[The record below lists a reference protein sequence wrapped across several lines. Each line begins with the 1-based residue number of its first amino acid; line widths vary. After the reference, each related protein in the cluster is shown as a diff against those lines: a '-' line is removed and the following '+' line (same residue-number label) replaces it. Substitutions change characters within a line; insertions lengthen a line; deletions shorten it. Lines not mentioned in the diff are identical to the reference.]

1 MHLEISRASKETLV
15 SRTFAKH
22 GLRLD
27 IEISNGKV
35 GNDRKYPYIK
45 VASFI
50 KALDKQGKLSQ
61 LIGLGKPVNTLAKA
75 GPGLENYW
83 EKFRMLHSGHEVFAL
98 ADRGELD
105 LKCSL
110 PVLIHGDEGT
120 TYKRDGC
127 FVVSFHSP
135 LGRGTVSN
143 KLGPMGDGSSDPHTN
158 FVGNSM
164 ETRFLLGALL
174 RDIWH

>member
-1 MHLEISRASKETLV
+1 M

-50 KALDKQGKLSQ
+50 KALDKEGKLNK
-61 LIGLGKPVNTLAKA
+61 LIGLGRTVDTLDKA
-75 GPGLENYW
+75 GPGLE
-83 EKFRMLHSGHEVFAL
+83 KFWTKYRISHSGHEVFSL
-98 ADRGELD
+98 ADSGELD
-105 LKCSL
+105 LKRCL
-110 PVLIHGDEGT
+110 PVFIHGDEGT
-120 TYKRDGC
+120 TYKKDGC

-143 KLGPMGDGSSDPHTN
+143 KLGPLGDGSSDPHMN
-158 FVGNSM
+158 FVGNSV